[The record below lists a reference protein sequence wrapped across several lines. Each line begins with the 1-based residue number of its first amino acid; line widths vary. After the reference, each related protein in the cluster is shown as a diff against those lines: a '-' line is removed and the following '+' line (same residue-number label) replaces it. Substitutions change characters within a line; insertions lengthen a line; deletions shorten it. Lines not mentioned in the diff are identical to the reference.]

1 MIASMTV
8 LDEADMIACEDFGSR
23 TVKEEE
29 ETITATM
36 KEEETLAS
44 DDVHP
49 RTLMAAV
56 LVVEV
61 AETEG
66 MGTALS
72 GAEVAMLNEAN
83 MMANEDIRSRTVK
96 EEEETITAAMKEVET
111 IATDDIQPRTPMTAA
126 STVVEAMAGEV
137 DGPRVIWNVKDAMA
151 VGEVVDNMPPKEARY
166 NFRSAATTY
175 PGFAGRWTPDAHLQ
189 FCGKHIQIQGQQ
201 GQRQRNDNSDVGA
214 LINQLRGVYL
224 SLGKAPIW
232 DGGSSRPGEEFA
244 VVCGFSAAL
253 GPLLLERALDLVYGR
268 KLFRTMTS
276 LPLIHVTYML
286 LVYWQNEVSPFDAH
300 DRFFRM
306 VANPETGTITKVRFS
321 TIKCSA
327 GWDSTVQN

>member
-1 MIASMTV
+1 MVGAAPTPIV
-8 LDEADMIACEDFGSR
+8 R
-23 TVKEEE
+23 TVNEDE

-36 KEEETLAS
+36 KEEETIAS
-44 DDVHP
+44 DDVQP

-61 AETEG
+61 AELEG
-66 MGTALS
+66 MRTALS
-72 GAEVAMLNEAN
+72 GAEVN

-96 EEEETITAAMKEVET
+96 KEEETITAAMKEVET
-111 IATDDIQPRTPMTAA
+111 IAADDVQPRTPMTAA
-126 STVVEAMAGEV
+126 MAMAGEV
-137 DGPRVIWNVKDAMA
+137 DGPRVIWNVEEA
-151 VGEVVDNMPPKEARY
+151 VDNILPKEARY
-166 NFRSAATTY
+166 NFRSAATMY

-189 FCGKHIQIQGQQ
+189 FCGKQVQIQGHQ
-201 GQRQRNDNSDVGA
+201 GQRQKNDNSDVGA

-268 KLFRTMTS
+268 RLFPTVTS
-276 LPLIHVTYML
+276 LPLIHVTCIL
-286 LVYWQNEVSPFDAH
+286 LVYWQNGVSPFDAH
-300 DRFFRM
+300 ECFFRM
-306 VANPETGTITKVRFS
+306 AANPETGTITKVRFS

-327 GWDSTVQN
+327 